1 MSATVEPD
9 AGRVLDALAVNLRAR
24 VREQRRAE
32 ERLAGFA
39 FRESGAAGGAGGG
52 GGGAAVGSV
61 DSGAA
66 PATDWRYYLARTF
79 REASEPSTLALL
91 LSLRSGERP
100 LRELGEDHLAV
111 ADPVGRLATAGLV
124 SRPLD
129 SERVSLAPLGEA
141 VLALYDALEARL
153 SAGPDGDGRPVR

>member
-1 MSATVEPD
+1 MSATADPD

-32 ERLAGFA
+32 ERLASFA
-39 FRESGAAGGAGGG
+39 FREGGRV
-52 GGGAAVGSV
+52 VGPV
-61 DSGAA
+61 ESGAA

-79 REASEPSTLALL
+79 REASEPATLALL
-91 LSLRSGERP
+91 LRLRPAERSLGD
-100 LRELGEDHLAV
+100 LGEDRLAV
-111 ADPVGRLATAGLV
+111 ADQVGRLATAGLV

-129 SERVSLAPLGEA
+129 SELVSLAPLGEA

-153 SAGPDGDGRPVR
+153 AADSDGDGRPAR

>member
-1 MSATVEPD
+1 MSATVEPE
-9 AGRVLDALAVNLRAR
+9 AGQMLDALAVNLRAR

-39 FRESGAAGGAGGG
+39 FREGGPAP
-52 GGGAAVGSV
+52 GSRE
-61 DSGAA
+61 SGAA

-79 REASEPSTLALL
+79 REASEPATLALL
-91 LSLRSGERP
+91 LRLRPAERSLGD
-100 LRELGEDHLAV
+100 LGEDPLAV
-111 ADPVGRLATAGLV
+111 ADQVGRLATAGLV

-153 SAGPDGDGRPVR
+153 AADPAGDARPGR

>member
-9 AGRVLDALAVNLRAR
+9 AYRVLEALAVNLRAR

-39 FRESGAAGGAGGG
+39 FRESGAA
-52 GGGAAVGSV
+52 VGSV
-61 DSGAA
+61 ESGAA

-100 LRELGEDHLAV
+100 L
-111 ADPVGRLATAGLV
+111 
-124 SRPLD
+124 
-129 SERVSLAPLGEA
+129 APLGEA

>member
-9 AGRVLDALAVNLRAR
+9 AGRVLEALAVNLRAR

-39 FRESGAAGGAGGG
+39 FREGGP
-52 GGGAAVGSV
+52 AVGSGE
-61 DSGAA
+61 SGAA
-66 PATDWRYYLARTF
+66 PAIDWRYYLARTF
-79 REASEPSTLALL
+79 REASEPATLALL
-91 LSLRSGERP
+91 LRLRPAERSLRD
-100 LRELGEDHLAV
+100 LGEDHLAV
-111 ADPVGRLATAGLV
+111 ADQVGRLATAGLV

-153 SAGPDGDGRPVR
+153 TAGPDGDGRPAP

>member
-9 AGRVLDALAVNLRAR
+9 AYRVLEALAVNLRAR

-39 FRESGAAGGAGGG
+39 FRESGAA
-52 GGGAAVGSV
+52 VGSV
-61 DSGAA
+61 ESGAA
-66 PATDWRYYLARTF
+66 PATDWRYYLDRTF

-111 ADPVGRLATAGLV
+111 ADQVGRLATAGPG
-124 SRPLD
+124 SRPPPTQ
-129 SERVSLAPLGEA
+129 RVSLAPPGA
-141 VLALYDALEARL
+141 
-153 SAGPDGDGRPVR
+153 

>member
-1 MSATVEPD
+1 MSATVEPE
-9 AGRVLDALAVNLRAR
+9 AGQVLEALAVSLRAR

-39 FRESGAAGGAGGG
+39 FREGGPAVESGK
-52 GGGAAVGSV
+52 
-61 DSGAA
+61 SGPA

-79 REASEPSTLALL
+79 REASEPATLGLL
-91 LSLRSGERP
+91 LRLRPTERSLSD
-100 LRELGEDHLAV
+100 LGEDRLAV
-111 ADPVGRLATAGLV
+111 ADQVGRLATAGLV

-153 SAGPDGDGRPVR
+153 AADPDGDGRPAR

>member
-9 AGRVLDALAVNLRAR
+9 AYRVLEALAVNLRAR

-39 FRESGAAGGAGGG
+39 FRESGAA
-52 GGGAAVGSV
+52 VGSV
-61 DSGAA
+61 ESGAA

-111 ADPVGRLATAGLV
+111 ADQVGRLATAGLV